1 MLPALGK
8 IKDKVIL
15 KGRKSA
21 FYFSNNI
28 LNRRG
33 KYNLNDIL
41 LKLDVTAKSYKYA
54 LACINIL
61 FSYIKSDRRVCR
73 ERPPCCSESG
83 FVYLYNLYAKRVF
96 AAESNL

>member
-54 LACINIL
+54 LACINIPL
-61 FSYIKSDRRVCR
+61 SYIKSDRKMCR
-73 ERPPCCSESG
+73 ERPPRVVPNQALYIYATLMQQKG
-83 FVYLYNLYAKRVF
+83 FLQ
-96 AAESNL
+96 

>member
-1 MLPALGK
+1 MLPAPGE
-8 IKDKVIL
+8 IKRIVIL

-41 LKLDVTAKSYKYA
+41 LKLMNLTIPLQKPRFIAED
-54 LACINIL
+54 CIKH
-61 FSYIKSDRRVCR
+61 YR
-73 ERPPCCSESG
+73 
-83 FVYLYNLYAKRVF
+83 
-96 AAESNL
+96 